1 MFGIASLLISSF
13 ISFKSDSENF
23 LKDKY
28 TILFYIGGIFITLS
42 SLVNFA
48 DSTSINN
55 LSDEKYLTLLGL
67 LNWLPLIVIFRSFQ
81 KFLKFK
87 QDRRKCILILISGSI
102 PVIISSLTQLLL
114 KWYGPF
120 ETFFGL
126 ITWFQR
132 PIDGVT
138 GVTGLFSNPN
148 YLGAWLIIIWPFCLA
163 IVAFQKKGFLL
174 PIFRISLMI
183 LTSIIIILTAS
194 RSAWICLIIS
204 FPLFFGSKIKK
215 WFFYISGFITFIIIN
230 IFIPTLDKGFIE
242 FLKTIIPRGLWI
254 NFTSAG
260 FEKLDISRLEI
271 WIKAINFIKQKPLF
285 GYGSSSFP
293 KLLSNDV
300 GIWKGH
306 SHNLPLELMIN
317 YGIPSALLI
326 VIPIFFLVLISYKK
340 IFVFEANFTK
350 LNIFDRAWISSS
362 ILLIIMHLVDI
373 QYFDARISITG
384 WILLSGLKNIIKY

>member
-1 MFGIASLLISSF
+1 MVSFLISSI
-13 ISFKSDSENF
+13 ISFKSDSESF

-28 TILFYIGGIFITLS
+28 TILFFIGGIFITLS

-48 DSTSINN
+48 DLTSINN
-55 LSDEKYLTLLGL
+55 ISDEKYLTLLGL
-67 LNWLPLIVIFRSFQ
+67 LNWLPLIVFFRSFQ
-81 KFLKFK
+81 KFLKYS
-87 QDRRKCILILISGSI
+87 QDRRRCILILISGSVPI
-102 PVIISSLTQLLL
+102 IISSLTQVLL
-114 KWYGPF
+114 KWYGPY
-120 ETFFGL
+120 ETLFGL

-148 YLGAWLIIIWPFCLA
+148 YLGAWLIIIWPFCFA
-163 IVAFQKKGFLL
+163 IVAFQKKDFLL
-174 PIFRISLMI
+174 SIFRISIMI

-230 IFIPTLDKGFIE
+230 LLIPILGQGFLE
-242 FLKTIIPRGLWI
+242 FLRTIIPRGLWI

-271 WIKAINFIKQKPLF
+271 WIKAINFIKQKPIF

-293 KLLSNDV
+293 KLLSNDI
-300 GIWKGH
+300 GIWKAH

-326 VIPIFFLVLISYKK
+326 VIPIFFLVLFSYRK
-340 IFVFEANFTK
+340 IFVFEENITK

-384 WILLSGLKNIIKY
+384 WILLSGLKNIITY

>member
-1 MFGIASLLISSF
+1 MASLLISLF
-13 ISFKSDSENF
+13 ISFKSDSESF
-23 LKDKY
+23 FEDKY
-28 TILFYIGGIFITLS
+28 TILFFTGGILMTLS

-55 LSDEKYLTLLGL
+55 ISDDKYLTLLGL
-67 LNWLPLIVIFRSFQ
+67 LNWLPLIIFFRSFQ
-81 KFLKFK
+81 KFLKYL
-87 QDRRKCILILISGSI
+87 QDRRRCILILISGSI
-102 PVIISSLTQLLL
+102 PIIISSLTQILL

-163 IVAFQKKGFLL
+163 IVVFQKREFLL
-174 PIFRISLMI
+174 SLFKISIML

-194 RSAWICLIIS
+194 RSAWVCLIIS
-204 FPLFFGSKIKK
+204 FPIFFGSKIKK
-215 WFFYISGFITFIIIN
+215 WFFYISGFVTFIFIN
-230 IFIPTLDKGFIE
+230 LFIPPLGNGLLE
-242 FLKTIIPRGLWI
+242 FLKTTIPKGLWI

-271 WIKAINFIKQKPLF
+271 WIKAMNFIQQKPLF
-285 GYGSSSFP
+285 GYGSNSFP
-293 KLLSNDV
+293 KLLANDV

-306 SHNLPLELMIN
+306 SHNLPLEIMIN

-326 VIPIFFLVLISYKK
+326 LIPIFFLVLYSYKK
-340 IFVFEANFTK
+340 VFVFERNINK

-373 QYFDARISITG
+373 QYFDARVSIIG
-384 WILLSGLKNIIKY
+384 WILLSGLKNIITY